1 MLLTRKKIGIDA
13 RFYGPETKG
22 IGRYT
27 QEIVDHILDIDNTN
41 DYVIFLSK
49 DSFDNFKITK
59 SNVKKVLADVRWY
72 TIKEQI
78 VMPRLIKQEGLDL
91 MHFPHFNVP
100 LYCPVDFIV
109 TIHDLILT
117 KFPTTRASTLSPII
131 YWFKNLAYRAV
142 IFSAVR
148 RAKKIIA
155 VSQYTKEDIINKF
168 GVDKEKVVVTLLGL
182 TETFFQPQKNN
193 QEVLKKYNIRRPF
206 VLYVGNAYPHK
217 NLELLIRVFSK
228 LSERQK
234 DIQLVMVGK
243 TDYFYKR
250 LKEYAKNYN
259 SDGRKIIFTDFVADE
274 DLSFLYRQALIYV
287 FPSLYEGFGLPPLEA
302 MSQGCPVLSS
312 NESCLPEILG
322 EAADYFNPK
331 DENEM
336 LGKIEDLMA
345 DDIKRERLIN
355 KGKVR
360 IQNYSWSRCAKET
373 LVLYNQAKN

>member
-274 DLSFLYRQALIYV
+274 DLSFLYRQALVYV

-331 DENEM
+331 DEDEM

-360 IQNYSWSRCAKET
+360 IQNYSWSQCAKET

>member
-193 QEVLKKYNIRRPF
+193 REVLKKYNIRRPF